1 MMYALTVIAYVLE
14 NEIETFLQ
22 KTIECAR
29 ATRSESGNLRYDILQ
44 NEDDPLCLV
53 IYEVYRLKKD
63 FLLHRET
70 QHPVKWKTETKSM
83 MAKPRERFRGHAV
96 YFSD

>member
-1 MMYALTVIAYVLE
+1 MYALTVIAYVLE

-22 KTIECAR
+22 KNIECAHAR
-29 ATRSESGNLRYDILQ
+29 RSETGNLRYDILQ

-53 IYEVYRLKKD
+53 IYEVYRSKED

-70 QHPVKWKTETKSM
+70 QHSVKWKTETKSM
-83 MAKPRERFRGHAV
+83 MAKPRERFRGPAA